1 MAGQMTGNKIIVRKG
16 DSFDV
21 VMQFKHGDVQP
32 MDLSQCTLKMSVR
45 HETGE
50 LMFTKE
56 GEIIEV
62 SVGKARIKL
71 LPTDTNI
78 EPGVYKTDIQLT
90 LKNGDVHTVF
100 PKEISQVGT
109 FIVTEEVTQS

>member
-16 DSFDV
+16 DSFDIV
-21 VMQFKHGDVQP
+21 LQFKHGDMQP
-32 MDLSQCTLKMSVR
+32 MDLSQCALKMSVR
-45 HETGE
+45 DRDNE
-50 LMFTKE
+50 LMFTKD

-62 SVGKARIKL
+62 LAGKARLKL
-71 LPTDTNI
+71 KPSDTDMV
-78 EPGVYKTDIQLT
+78 PGIYKTDIQLT

-100 PKEISQVGT
+100 PQDIHQVGA